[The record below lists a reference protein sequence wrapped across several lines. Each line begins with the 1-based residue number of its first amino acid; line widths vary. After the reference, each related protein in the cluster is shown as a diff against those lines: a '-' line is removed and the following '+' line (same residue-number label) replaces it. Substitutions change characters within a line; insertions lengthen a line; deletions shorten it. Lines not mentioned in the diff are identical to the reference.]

1 MSDARDSF
9 LDLEKHRLRLEDNVS
24 KLQKALQHW
33 QTWDAEYE
41 TLKEEVEAVTAAD
54 QTEELHRIHGEFDG
68 ELLSGTE
75 IDEIFGQ
82 PNLKT
87 KEQIINVLERR
98 IDYVSKN
105 IETLQKQLE
114 TAENKHAAATIVS
127 QPDATDEDGQPI
139 LDIVEQLD
147 DDDNVVSFR
156 LNKPGE
162 SFGNVEALLKKAGIS
177 DDWKPKAEEKETVS
191 KTTKDQEESSKSNEP
206 SLDAVAPLKPPS
218 TKPSSTRSS
227 STKASSTK
235 PEYEAKK
242 SVSFSEDTKS
252 AEEPESDIS
261 WRAKR
266 VKEIMSSAKVQ
277 EDISMQ
283 AAVIPKDESPEEAAL
298 RQQMLR
304 YGMSEVGAVVA
315 ELELEEGDSDEDSET
330 DEGFD
335 DEFDDEE
342 EDDEDEYGRYKGS
355 VVTDKYR
362 QRMLQLE
369 QKLGI
374 KSHSSKSQPKIV
386 KEESGDDDDDA
397 ENGEGIGRIT
407 VNREIESSASS
418 AAPKAVPPKSN
429 LKEKPIGDS
438 EAKKGVRFASDLD
451 IAPESEPSASAVSE
465 KKKDIV
471 DPLSDIVER
480 TSASKSAKSP
490 TQPAKRASRFKKNR
504 DNTDSAS
511 AVPKGPL
518 DIRPKFIE
526 EQRQQVP
533 TGPEGA
539 IIADTLVERG
549 STAAAIPPD
558 EVNDVMSNQEVAD
571 EYQRMRRKFIQ
582 REGGFLKPDESPI
595 KPIYDE
601 EDQEPMSRF
610 KAARLSR
617 Q

>member
-9 LDLEKHRLRLEDNVS
+9 LDLEKHRLRLEDNVN

-41 TLKEEVEAVTAAD
+41 ALKEEVEAVTAAG
-54 QTEELHRIHGEFDG
+54 QSEELHRIHGEFDG

-87 KEQIINVLERR
+87 KEQIINILERR

-114 TAENKHAAATIVS
+114 TAENKHAAATVVS

-139 LDIVEQLD
+139 LDIVEELD

-162 SFGNVEALLKKAGIS
+162 SFGNVEALLKKAGVT
-177 DDWKPKAEEKETVS
+177 DDWKSQAEEKDLVS
-191 KTTKDQEESSKSNEP
+191 KKAEGREESSKKNERT
-206 SLDAVAPLKPPS
+206 LDTVAPSKPPS
-218 TKPSSTRSS
+218 TKPP
-227 STKASSTK
+227 STK

-252 AEEPESDIS
+252 TEEPESEIS

-266 VKEIMSSAKVQ
+266 VKEIMGSAKVQ

-283 AAVIPKDESPEEAAL
+283 AAVIPKDESSEDAAL

-315 ELELEEGDSDEDSET
+315 ELELEEGDSDEDSDT

-335 DEFDDEE
+335 HEFDDEE
-342 EDDEDEYGRYKGS
+342 EEEDEEDEYGRYKGS

-369 QKLGI
+369 AKLGI
-374 KSHSSKSQPKIV
+374 KSQASISRSKIEKGESSD
-386 KEESGDDDDDA
+386 ENDDND
-397 ENGEGIGRIT
+397 GEGIGRIR
-407 VNREIESSASS
+407 VNREIEASSSSATSK
-418 AAPKAVPPKSN
+418 AAPLRSN
-429 LKEKPIGDS
+429 LKEKQIGDS
-438 EAKKGVRFASDLD
+438 EAKKGVRFASNLD
-451 IAPESEPSASAVSE
+451 IAPESEPSAPAVSE
-465 KKKDIV
+465 NKKDIV
-471 DPLSDIVER
+471 EPLSDIVER
-480 TSASKSAKSP
+480 SSSSRPAKSP
-490 TQPAKRASRFKKNR
+490 TQPAKRASRFKKTR

-526 EQRQQVP
+526 EERQQVP
-533 TGPEGA
+533 TGPEGITMA
-539 IIADTLVERG
+539 NTLVERD
-549 STAAAIPPD
+549 STATAIPPD
-558 EVNDVMSNQEVAD
+558 EVNDVMSHQEVAD
-571 EYQRMRRKFIQ
+571 EYQRMRKKFIQ

-595 KPIYDE
+595 KPIYDDG
-601 EDQEPMSRF
+601 EDSRHIIDKSHHIIEQLIMF
-610 KAARLSR
+610 WDA
-617 Q
+617 

>member
-1 MSDARDSF
+1 MSDDRDSF
-9 LDLEKHRLRLEDNVS
+9 IDLEKHRLRLEDSVN

-41 TLKEEVEAVTAAD
+41 TLKEEVEAVTGTD
-54 QTEELHRIHGEFDG
+54 QAGELHRIHAEFDG
-68 ELLSGTE
+68 ELLSGKE
-75 IDEIFGQ
+75 IDEVFGQ
-82 PNLKT
+82 PSIKT

-114 TAENKHAAATIVS
+114 TAENKYAAATVIS

-139 LDIVEQLD
+139 LDIVEELD

-162 SFGNVEALLKKAGIS
+162 SLGNVEALLKKAGVT
-177 DDWKPKAEEKETVS
+177 DDTEPKAEKEDQVS
-191 KTTKDQEESSKSNEP
+191 RKTTDKGKSPKGNERDLEPVATPKSP
-206 SLDAVAPLKPPS
+206 SP
-218 TKPSSTRSS
+218 
-227 STKASSTK
+227 K
-235 PEYEAKK
+235 PEIEPKK
-242 SVSFSEDTKS
+242 TVSFSEDTKP
-252 AEEPESDIS
+252 AEEPESEIS

-266 VKEIMSSAKVQ
+266 VKEIMGTAKDQ

-315 ELELEEGDSDEDSET
+315 ELELEEGDSDEDEEA

-335 DEFDDEE
+335 DEYDEYDE
-342 EDDEDEYGRYKGS
+342 EDDEDQYGRYKGS

-374 KSHSSKSQPKIV
+374 KSHSSKSQPKDDQ
-386 KEESGDDDDDA
+386 EEPSDDDND
-397 ENGEGIGRIT
+397 EGIGRIV
-407 VNREIESSASS
+407 VNRESTTAPPS
-418 AAPKAVPPKSN
+418 AAPKAAPLKSN
-429 LKEKPIGDS
+429 LKEKQNGDS
-438 EAKKGVRFASDLD
+438 EAKKGVRFATSLD
-451 IAPESEPSASAVSE
+451 IAPEKEPSTPVVGEE
-465 KKKDIV
+465 KKDV
-471 DPLSDIVER
+471 VEPLGDIVER
-480 TSASKSAKSP
+480 TSSSKPAKSE
-490 TQPAKRASRFKKNR
+490 TQPPKRASRFKKTR
-504 DNTDSAS
+504 DVTDSAS
-511 AVPKGPL
+511 AIPKGPL
-518 DIRPKFIE
+518 DIRPKFVE
-526 EQRQQVP
+526 EERQPVP

-539 IIADTLVERG
+539 TIADTLVERD
-549 STAAAIPPD
+549 SKSAAIAPD
-558 EVNDVMSNQEVAD
+558 EVNDMMSHQEVAD

-582 REGGFLKPDESPI
+582 RDGGFLKPDESPI
-595 KPIYDE
+595 QPVHDEQDE
-601 EDQEPMSRF
+601 EPISRF

>member
-1 MSDARDSF
+1 MSDARDS
-9 LDLEKHRLRLEDNVS
+9 LVDLEKHRLRLEDNVN

-41 TLKEEVEAVTAAD
+41 GLKEEVEEVTAAD
-54 QTEELHRIHGEFDG
+54 EAKELQRIHGEFDG
-68 ELLSGTE
+68 ELLSRTE
-75 IDEIFGQ
+75 IDDIFGQ
-82 PNLKT
+82 PKLKT
-87 KEQIINVLERR
+87 KEQIVNVLERR

-114 TAENKHAAATIVS
+114 TAENKHAAATVIS
-127 QPDATDEDGQPI
+127 QPDVTDEEGQPI
-139 LDIVEQLD
+139 LDIVEELD

-162 SFGNVEALLKKAGIS
+162 TFGNVEALLKKAGIS
-177 DDWKPKAEEKETVS
+177 DDSEPKAKGKGPVSEKAENQEKPPETKEQV
-191 KTTKDQEESSKSNEP
+191 
-206 SLDAVAPLKPPS
+206 LDSVALPKPPS
-218 TKPSSTRSS
+218 P
-227 STKASSTK
+227 K
-235 PEYEAKK
+235 PEYTPKK

-252 AEEPESDIS
+252 TEEPAQESEIS

-266 VKEIMSSAKVQ
+266 VKEIMSSAKDQ

-283 AAVIPKDESPEEAAL
+283 AAVIPKDESPEDAAL

-315 ELELEEGDSDEDSET
+315 ELELEEGESEEEDEIDED
-330 DEGFD
+330 FD

-342 EDDEDEYGRYKGS
+342 DDEDQYGRYKGS

-374 KSHSSKSQPKIV
+374 KSQSSMSQPKSN
-386 KEESGDDDDDA
+386 EAESSDNDLD
-397 ENGEGIGRIT
+397 EGIGRIV
-407 VNREIESSASS
+407 VNREANASS
-418 AAPKAVPPKSN
+418 PSTVSRAAVPVKSN
-429 LKEKPIGDS
+429 LKEKQVGDS
-438 EAKKGVRFASDLD
+438 EAKKGVRFASSLD
-451 IAPESEPSASAVSE
+451 IAPESEPSAPAPTISE
-465 KKKDIV
+465 NKKDVI

-480 TSASKSAKSP
+480 SSSSKAVQP
-490 TQPAKRASRFKKNR
+490 PAQPAKRASRFKKAR
-504 DNTDSAS
+504 DNTDPAS

-518 DIRPKFIE
+518 DIRPKFME
-526 EQRQQVP
+526 EELQQVP
-533 TGPEGA
+533 TGPEGTT
-539 IIADTLVERG
+539 IADTLVERE
-549 STAAAIPPD
+549 STASAIAPD
-558 EVNDVMSNQEVAD
+558 EVNDAMTHQEVAD

-582 REGGFLKPDESPI
+582 RDGGFLKPDESPI
-595 KPIYDE
+595 KPIHDE
-601 EDQEPMSRF
+601 ENQEPISRF

>member
-9 LDLEKHRLRLEDNVS
+9 LDLEKHRLRLEDNVN

-54 QTEELHRIHGEFDG
+54 QAEELRRIHGDFDG
-68 ELLSGTE
+68 ELLSGKE

-114 TAENKHAAATIVS
+114 TAENKYAAATVIS
-127 QPDATDEDGQPI
+127 QPNATDEDGQPI
-139 LDIVEQLD
+139 LDIVEELD

-162 SFGNVEALLKKAGIS
+162 SLGNVEVLLKKAGVTEDS
-177 DDWKPKAEEKETVS
+177 DPKTEKTNPASSQIVN
-191 KTTKDQEESSKSNEP
+191 QEDHPKSNQQN
-206 SLDAVAPLKPPS
+206 LDSVAPPKPLPP
-218 TKPSSTRSS
+218 KR
-227 STKASSTK
+227 
-235 PEYEAKK
+235 ENEAKK
-242 SVSFSEDTKS
+242 TVSFSEDTKH
-252 AEEPESDIS
+252 AEEPEPEIS

-266 VKEIMSSAKVQ
+266 VKEIMSTAKVH

-283 AAVIPKDESPEEAAL
+283 AAVIPKDESPEDAAL

-315 ELELEEGDSDEDSET
+315 ELELEEGDSEEDSET

-335 DEFDDEE
+335 DDYDEEEEEEEE
-342 EDDEDEYGRYKGS
+342 EDDEDQYGRYKGS

-374 KSHSSKSQPKIV
+374 KSHSSNSQPKV
-386 KEESGDDDDDA
+386 DKEDSSDD
-397 ENGEGIGRIT
+397 EGIGRIR
-407 VNREIESSASS
+407 VNRETEASS
-418 AAPKAVPPKSN
+418 SPDASNTVPLKSN
-429 LKEKPIGDS
+429 LKEKQFGDV
-438 EAKKGVRFASDLD
+438 EEKKGVRFASSLD
-451 IAPESEPSASAVSE
+451 IAPEVEASAPTASE

-480 TSASKSAKSP
+480 TSSSKPTTSQ
-490 TQPAKRASRFKKNR
+490 TQPAKRASRFKKTR

-518 DIRPKFIE
+518 DIRPKFVAE
-526 EQRQQVP
+526 DRQPAP
-533 TGPEGA
+533 TGPEGST
-539 IIADTLVERG
+539 IADTLVERE

-558 EVNDVMSNQEVAD
+558 EVNDLMSHQEVAD

-595 KPIYDE
+595 QPVHDE

>member
-1 MSDARDSF
+1 MPDARDSF
-9 LDLEKHRLRLEDNVS
+9 LDLEKHRLRLEGNVS

-33 QTWDAEYE
+33 QTWDADYE
-41 TLKEEVEAVTAAD
+41 ALKEEVEAVTTAD
-54 QTEELHRIHGEFDG
+54 EAVELRRIHGEFDG
-68 ELLSGTE
+68 ELLSGKE
-75 IDEIFGQ
+75 MDEIFRQ
-82 PNLKT
+82 PCLKT

-105 IETLQKQLE
+105 IETLRKQLD
-114 TAENKHAAATIVS
+114 TAEIKYAAATVVS

-139 LDIVEQLD
+139 LDIVEELD

-162 SFGNVEALLKKAGIS
+162 SFGNVEALLKKAGVT
-177 DDWKPKAEEKETVS
+177 DDSEPEAEKKDLVSSRTV
-191 KTTKDQEESSKSNEP
+191 DREESSKSSEQG
-206 SLDAVAPLKPPS
+206 LDAVAPPKSPSPKPGNGI
-218 TKPSSTRSS
+218 
-227 STKASSTK
+227 
-235 PEYEAKK
+235 KK
-242 SVSFSEDTKS
+242 TVSFSEDTKS
-252 AEEPESDIS
+252 AEEPEPEIS

-266 VKEIMSSAKVQ
+266 VKEIMSAAQGQ
-277 EDISMQ
+277 EDIGMQ
-283 AAVIPKDESPEEAAL
+283 AAVIPKDESQEDAAL

-315 ELELEEGDSDEDSET
+315 ELELEEGDSGGDSEA

-335 DEFDDEE
+335 DDDDEEE
-342 EDDEDEYGRYKGS
+342 EDDEDDEDQYGRYKGS
-355 VVTDKYR
+355 IVTDKYR

-369 QKLGI
+369 EKLGI
-374 KSHSSKSQPKIV
+374 NSHASKGPPKV
-386 KEESGDDDDDA
+386 DEEESSDVD
-397 ENGEGIGRIT
+397 EGIGRIR
-407 VNREIESSASS
+407 VNRETKASS
-418 AAPKAVPPKSN
+418 SFAASKAAAPSKSN
-429 LKEKPIGDS
+429 LKETQTGDS
-438 EAKKGVRFASDLD
+438 EAKKGVRFAHSLD
-451 IAPESEPSASAVSE
+451 VAPEREPSVPTVRQ
-465 KKKDIV
+465 KKKGVV

-480 TSASKSAKSP
+480 TTSSKPAKS
-490 TQPAKRASRFKKNR
+490 QDQLAKRASRFKKTKG
-504 DNTDSAS
+504 NTDSAS

-518 DIRPKFIE
+518 DIRPRFLDE
-526 EQRQQVP
+526 DRQPVP

-539 IIADTLVERG
+539 TIADTLVERE

-558 EVNDVMSNQEVAD
+558 EVNDMMSHHEVAD

-595 KPIYDE
+595 QPIHDE

>member
-9 LDLEKHRLRLEDNVS
+9 LDLEKHRLRLEDNVN
-24 KLQKALQHW
+24 KLRKALQHW

-54 QTEELHRIHGEFDG
+54 LAEELRRIRGEFDG
-68 ELLSGTE
+68 EVLSGKE

-87 KEQIINVLERR
+87 KEQIVNVLERR
-98 IDYVSKN
+98 VDYVSKN
-105 IETLQKQLE
+105 IETLRKQLE
-114 TAENKHAAATIVS
+114 TAENKHAAATVVS

-139 LDIVEQLD
+139 MDIIEELD
-147 DDDNVVSFR
+147 DDDNVISFR
-156 LNKPGE
+156 LNRAGE
-162 SFGNVEALLKKAGIS
+162 SLGNIEALLQRAGVAVDSELKTKEKDSASSETVAQKEMPKSNRQSPDPVAPPEPASLKPKNGVKKA
-177 DDWKPKAEEKETVS
+177 
-191 KTTKDQEESSKSNEP
+191 
-206 SLDAVAPLKPPS
+206 
-218 TKPSSTRSS
+218 
-227 STKASSTK
+227 
-235 PEYEAKK
+235 
-242 SVSFSEDTKS
+242 VSFSEDTKS
-252 AEEPESDIS
+252 AEEPEPEMS

-266 VKEIMSSAKVQ
+266 VKEIMNTAKDQ

-283 AAVIPKDESPEEAAL
+283 AAFIPKDESPQDAAL
-298 RQQMLR
+298 RQQMLK

-315 ELELEEGDSDEDSET
+315 ELELEEGDSDQDSET

-335 DEFDDEE
+335 DDDDEDEEEEE
-342 EDDEDEYGRYKGS
+342 EDDEDQYGRYKGS

-369 QKLGI
+369 EKLGI
-374 KSHSSKSQPKIV
+374 KSHSSKDQPKV
-386 KEESGDDDDDA
+386 DREESSDDD
-397 ENGEGIGRIT
+397 EGIGRIL
-407 VNREIESSASS
+407 VNREAEASSSS
-418 AAPKAVPPKSN
+418 AASKAVPLKSN
-429 LKEKPIGDS
+429 LKEKQAGDS
-438 EAKKGVRFASDLD
+438 EAKKGVRFASSLD
-451 IAPESEPSASAVSE
+451 IAPESGEPSSPKVSE
-465 KKKDIV
+465 NERKEDVV

-480 TSASKSAKSP
+480 TSASKPARSQA
-490 TQPAKRASRFKKNR
+490 QPARRLSRFKKTR
-504 DNTDSAS
+504 DITDSAS

-518 DIRPKFIE
+518 DFRPKFVDE
-526 EQRQQVP
+526 DRPPAP

-539 IIADTLVERG
+539 TIADSLVERE

-558 EVNDVMSNQEVAD
+558 ELNDMMSHQEVAD

-582 REGGFLKPDESPI
+582 REGGFLRPDEALIQPV
-595 KPIYDE
+595 YNE

>member
-9 LDLEKHRLRLEDNVS
+9 LDLEKHRLRLEDNVN
-24 KLQKALQHW
+24 KLRKALQHW

-68 ELLSGTE
+68 ELLSGKE

-82 PNLKT
+82 PTLKT
-87 KEQIINVLERR
+87 KEQIVNVLDRR

-114 TAENKHAAATIVS
+114 TAENKYAAATVIS
-127 QPDATDEDGQPI
+127 QPDATDEEGQPI
-139 LDIVEQLD
+139 LDIVEELD

-156 LNKPGE
+156 LNKPGD
-162 SFGNVEALLKKAGIS
+162 SFGNVEALLRNAGVEDDDPEPETEKK
-177 DDWKPKAEEKETVS
+177 DTVPS
-191 KTTKDQEESSKSNEP
+191 KTVDGEP
-206 SLDAVAPLKPPS
+206 SPKGKERALDSVAPPKPPS
-218 TKPSSTRSS
+218 P
-227 STKASSTK
+227 K
-235 PEYEAKK
+235 PETGVKK
-242 SVSFSEDTKS
+242 TVSFSDDTKS
-252 AEEPESDIS
+252 AEEPEPEIS

-266 VKEIMSSAKVQ
+266 VKEIMSTAKDQ

-283 AAVIPKDESPEEAAL
+283 AAFIPKDESPEDAAL

-315 ELELEEGDSDEDSET
+315 ELELEEGDSEEEESET

-335 DEFDDEE
+335 DDYDDDEE
-342 EDDEDEYGRYKGS
+342 DDDEDQYGRYQGR

-369 QKLGI
+369 EKLGI
-374 KSHSSKSQPKIV
+374 KSQSSKPQPKAD
-386 KEESGDDDDDA
+386 KGDSSDDDD
-397 ENGEGIGRIT
+397 EGIGRIV
-407 VNREIESSASS
+407 VNREAKASTSSATSK
-418 AAPKAVPPKSN
+418 AAPLKSN
-429 LKEKPIGDS
+429 LKEKQPADS
-438 EAKKGVRFASDLD
+438 ETKKGVRFASSLD
-451 IAPESEPSASAVSE
+451 IAAESNPPVSTVSE
-465 KKKDIV
+465 KKKDFV

-480 TSASKSAKSP
+480 TSSSKPAKSE
-490 TQPAKRASRFKKNR
+490 TQPAKRASRFKKAR
-504 DNTDSAS
+504 DTTDSASSAS

-518 DIRPKFIE
+518 DIRPKFIDDD
-526 EQRQQVP
+526 RPPVP

-539 IIADTLVERG
+539 TIADTLVERP
-549 STAAAIPPD
+549 STAAAVAPD
-558 EVNDVMSNQEVAD
+558 EVNDMMTQQEVAD

-595 KPIYDE
+595 KPIHDE
-601 EDQEPMSRF
+601 ENQEPISRF